1 MYYLQIGAI
10 TALMNTNLRLGQLKH
25 CLDAVNA
32 TVLIYAYELGDGMN
46 YYLKFLKLF
55 FRDFLFKIIMN
66 YLLTLSFLHVNQTN
80 TCSLF
85 YFISSY

>member
-1 MYYLQIGAI
+1 MMYYLQIGAI

-66 YLLTLSFLHVNQTN
+66 YLST
-80 TCSLF
+80 
-85 YFISSY
+85 YFIIFTCQSN